1 MTVRV
6 LLFGHYR
13 DAGPALGADAAGA
26 LALPLPD
33 GATPRDAAAALAARD
48 TRLAGLLE
56 RTRVAVGA
64 EFAAPDTP
72 LRDGDELAF
81 LPPMSGG

>member
-1 MTVRV
+1 MTITV

-13 DAGPALGADAAGA
+13 DAVQDSTFPLDVPTDA
-26 LALPLPD
+26 
-33 GATPRDAAAALAARD
+33 TIAAVAARLGMD
-48 TRLAGLLE
+48 NPRLADLLA

-64 EFAAPDTP
+64 EFAMPETV
-72 LRDGDELAF
+72 LHDGDELAF

>member
-13 DAGPALGADAAGA
+13 DAAPPEARDGAFAV
-26 LALPLPD
+26 ALPEA
-33 GATPRDAAAALAARD
+33 ATVAQLAC
-48 TRLAGLLE
+48 RLAEREPRLSDLLR

-64 EFAAPDTP
+64 EFASPEAA
-72 LRDGDELAF
+72 LADGDEVAF